1 MSWFFNMYDSNM
13 HGERVK
19 MCVGSL
25 WVHSP
30 QYVTVNGP
38 LLCK

>member
-19 MCVGSL
+19 IFFSSL
-25 WVHSP
+25 GATTSFSERFA
-30 QYVTVNGP
+30 
-38 LLCK
+38 LLNI